1 MTQMY
6 TPDQIETVHIRLR
19 QLREARRMTLLD
31 VEKLS
36 KGEISAVALGSYERG
51 DRQINVAK
59 LIEIAKLYQ
68 LPVSEFFGAKTARI
82 EEQRITIDIRA
93 ITQSQRP
100 EVLIVIRVLRKIA
113 QRRGDWNGEVI
124 SLRTSDLDA
133 LSIFAGL
140 SVHTVQEIIKEFSF
154 ARSK

>member
-1 MTQMY
+1 MTHMY

-19 QLREARRMTLLD
+19 QLREARHMTLLE

-68 LPVSEFFGAKTARI
+68 MPASEFFGAKTSRI

-93 ITQSQRP
+93 ITKSQRP
-100 EVLIVIRVLRKIA
+100 EVLLVIRVLREIA

-124 SLRTSDLDA
+124 SLRTSDLDS

-140 SVHTVQEIIKEFSF
+140 SVNIVQEIIKEFSF

>member
-1 MTQMY
+1 MTQIY

-19 QLREARRMTLLD
+19 QLREARRLTLLE
-31 VEKLS
+31 VQRLS
-36 KGEISAVALGSYERG
+36 KGTVSAVALGSYERG

-59 LIEIAKLYQ
+59 LIEIAHLYQ
-68 LPVSEFFGAKTARI
+68 LPASEFFGEKAPQI
-82 EEQRITIDIRA
+82 EERRITIDIRA
-93 ITQSQRP
+93 ITKSQKP
-100 EVLIVIRVLRKIA
+100 EVLIVIGVLRKIA

-124 SLRTSDLDA
+124 SLRSSDLDA

-140 SVHTVQEIIKEFSF
+140 SVNIVQEIVAEFSF